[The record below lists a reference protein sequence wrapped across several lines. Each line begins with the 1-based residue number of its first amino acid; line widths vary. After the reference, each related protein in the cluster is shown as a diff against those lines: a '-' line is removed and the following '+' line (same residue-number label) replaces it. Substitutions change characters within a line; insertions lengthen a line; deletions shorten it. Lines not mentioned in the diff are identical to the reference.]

1 MARGERAGVEAAAP
15 SRGRRR
21 ELRRLAPPRAPG
33 ASGFA
38 AALRPVP
45 LREACAFVPFEAFA
59 AARAG
64 AAEVCGSGEARAR
77 RRREGRARRQRVRS
91 RVTTRRAEARRGG
104 PRLGG
109 ARERSR
115 VRVDRKKRRARREGV
130 RREDPEPHGSRRTVP
145 RAGTAPSPGM
155 ALVSRVSP
163 VRCLVSPPGEK
174 PRAPLLARA
183 AREMDPRTRARP
195 NIYLVQRTGKTHA
208 PAAAEPRAPR
218 IDINWPFGTKSLRFV
233 IHAESRMRGRFR
245 RISRRL
251 LFRRSCHIIFTFH
264 IFMTECELVPP
275 KDREKNHAQARRLE
289 SSASQCPSIFARV
302 PVGASRDS
310 PQFFAVQ
317 LCAFWRVCERT
328 RTRWRASSS
337 HFTTERRTSLATP
350 TLSRTAQKVRR
361 APSTRG
367 SARRTRR
374 TASFPAP
381 RA

>member
-1 MARGERAGVEAAAP
+1 
-15 SRGRRR
+15 
-21 ELRRLAPPRAPG
+21 
-33 ASGFA
+33 
-38 AALRPVP
+38 
-45 LREACAFVPFEAFA
+45 
-59 AARAG
+59 
-64 AAEVCGSGEARAR
+64 
-77 RRREGRARRQRVRS
+77 
-91 RVTTRRAEARRGG
+91 
-104 PRLGG
+104 
-109 ARERSR
+109 
-115 VRVDRKKRRARREGV
+115 
-130 RREDPEPHGSRRTVP
+130 
-145 RAGTAPSPGM
+145 M

-163 VRCLVSPPGEK
+163 VRFLVSPPGEK

>member
-130 RREDPEPHGSRRTVP
+130 RREDRSRTGRDAPFRARARHRAPAWRSFPVFP
-145 RAGTAPSPGM
+145 RSAAWF
-155 ALVSRVSP
+155 R
-163 VRCLVSPPGEK
+163 RREK

-245 RISRRL
+245 AYFSK
-251 LFRRSCHIIFTFH
+251 T
-264 IFMTECELVPP
+264 
-275 KDREKNHAQARRLE
+275 
-289 SSASQCPSIFARV
+289 
-302 PVGASRDS
+302 
-310 PQFFAVQ
+310 
-317 LCAFWRVCERT
+317 AF
-328 RTRWRASSS
+328 S
-337 HFTTERRTSLATP
+337 
-350 TLSRTAQKVRR
+350 
-361 APSTRG
+361 
-367 SARRTRR
+367 
-374 TASFPAP
+374 
-381 RA
+381 